1 MKLERWLSP
10 RNSAINGHAIVRVEA
25 GEVADFEA
33 MQRLVDHD
41 TPHFG
46 VRIRLCGIDEPPR
59 GWGVKHL
66 GFGNWPAPSKV
77 AKQVRF
83 YDVFVDRD

>member
-1 MKLERWLSP
+1 MRVERWLSP
-10 RNSAINGHAIVRVEA
+10 RNSAINGYAIVRVEA
-25 GEVADFEA
+25 GEAADFEA

-46 VRIRLCGIDEPPR
+46 VRIRLVGIDEPPT
-59 GWGVKHL
+59 GIKHL
-66 GFGNWPAPSKV
+66 GFGNWPRPSEV
-77 AKQVRF
+77 ATHVRF